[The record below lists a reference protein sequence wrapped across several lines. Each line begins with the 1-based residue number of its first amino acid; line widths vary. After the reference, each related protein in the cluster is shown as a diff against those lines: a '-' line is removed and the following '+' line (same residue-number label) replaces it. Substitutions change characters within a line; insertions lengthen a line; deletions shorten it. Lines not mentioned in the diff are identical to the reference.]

1 MCVFIGQSLC
11 IYFGMGIVM
20 KQQQFNKDLDK
31 LMSGNYALVPLK
43 PTEDMMVMASVIFNN
58 TPYGTP
64 VCLLIEKLWAGMIA
78 QAINKQSESC
88 DEV

>member
-1 MCVFIGQSLC
+1 
-11 IYFGMGIVM
+11 M
-20 KQQQFNKDLDK
+20 KQQQLNKDLDK
-31 LMSGNYALVPLK
+31 LMSGDYALVPLK

-64 VCLLIEKLWAGMIA
+64 VGLLIEKLWAGMIT
-78 QAINKQSESC
+78 QAINKQSESR